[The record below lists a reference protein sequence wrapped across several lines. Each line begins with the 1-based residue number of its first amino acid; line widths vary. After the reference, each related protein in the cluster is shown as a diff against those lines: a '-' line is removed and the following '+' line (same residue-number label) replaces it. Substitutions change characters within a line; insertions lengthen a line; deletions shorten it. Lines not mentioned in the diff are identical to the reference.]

1 MQTYEKKQKVTSYQH
16 TDVTPDESIKEIN
29 DMLIKFGAGNIGWV
43 TVNPEASFI
52 VFGCSEKEQHLI
64 FKIPFP
70 TGIHNE
76 AQALRILYHKIKAL
90 MIDLELGSKVYEV
103 FANNLVVE
111 FKGSIPIS
119 VQERNT
125 RMIAEGNANQI
136 YLGYKQNG

>member
-1 MQTYEKKQKVTSYQH
+1 MQTYEKRQKVTSYQH
-16 TDVTPDESIKEIN
+16 TDVNPEQSIKEIN
-29 DMLIKFGAGNIGWV
+29 DMLIRFGAGDIAWV
-43 TVNPEASFI
+43 TVNPEASYI
-52 VFGCSEKEQHLI
+52 VFGCSEKNQQLI

-90 MIDLELGSKVYEV
+90 MIDLELGNRIFEV
-103 FANNLVVE
+103 FANNLVVG

-125 RMIAEGNANQI
+125 KMIADGNVEKI